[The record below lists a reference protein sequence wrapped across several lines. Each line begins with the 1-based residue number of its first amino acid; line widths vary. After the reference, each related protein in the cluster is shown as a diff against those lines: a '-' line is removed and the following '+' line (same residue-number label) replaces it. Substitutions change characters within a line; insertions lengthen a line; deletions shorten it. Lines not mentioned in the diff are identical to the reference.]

1 MMSLPTKCRSAGHNS
16 LAAYLEGLLA
26 EEPNPNAAI
35 KAFDRAY
42 EHPLASLKAQLNSN
56 DKILTLAKSK
66 KEHRAL
72 YQKHF
77 MINKD
82 FELMKNT
89 IEHRGDVSLDLSFK
103 EILTLRNQVHVSALG
118 LYFKLYGSEK
128 NRTQWGVKVVG
139 WHPLKNNIN
148 SLTNGLLLSGLD
160 SGWLEMSDWTDTDSV
175 NGVALGAIQLT
186 RKNINGIAVGG
197 IATSVENLK
206 GVSVGAMGTFTK
218 NLQGVAVSNT
228 NFVTAESTGVLLG
241 GANGVRGH
249 MQGLAL
255 SFALNDMASFD
266 GMSGAFVVNV
276 VKDGFAGVQLAGIF
290 NVVGIGDR
298 FQKSI
303 VAGASIGLLNFG
315 YNLHANNIKK
325 TRYTQLGLFNYISLA
340 EEKQTAVTQWGLIN
354 VVHGESGYSVMP
366 FFNWHNL
373 AKFFSWGDEK
383 EGE

>member
-1 MMSLPTKCRSAGHNS
+1 
-16 LAAYLEGLLA
+16 
-26 EEPNPNAAI
+26 
-35 KAFDRAY
+35 
-42 EHPLASLKAQLNSN
+42 
-56 DKILTLAKSK
+56 
-66 KEHRAL
+66 
-72 YQKHF
+72 
-77 MINKD
+77 
-82 FELMKNT
+82 MKNT